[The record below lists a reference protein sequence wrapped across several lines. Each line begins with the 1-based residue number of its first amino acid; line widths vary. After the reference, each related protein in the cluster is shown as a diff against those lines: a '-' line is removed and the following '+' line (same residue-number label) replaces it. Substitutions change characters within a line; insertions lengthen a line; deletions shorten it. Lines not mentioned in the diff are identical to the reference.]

1 MKSKIGLVLGITVSL
16 ILIGVSSTF
25 SQEQAL
31 EEPEKQATLQAEPEL
46 LWLWGEVVSV
56 DTQKNEILIKTPDY
70 ETDQEKEIAISADE
84 HTAYENAASLS
95 EIKPSNTLT
104 IDYTVSLDGKNI
116 AKNISVEKPEIEPIP
131 LPESI
136 LETTPETAPEAYP
149 EEAPL
154 EIPPEG

>member
-31 EEPEKQATLQAEPEL
+31 EEPEKQAALQAEPEL

-56 DTQKNEILIKTPDY
+56 DPQKNEILIKTPDY

-84 HTAYENAASLS
+84 HTTYENVASLS
-95 EIKPSNTLT
+95 EIKPSDTLT

-116 AKNISVEKPEIEPIP
+116 AKNISVEKPEIDPIP